1 MANLRV
7 IYDNAVAR
15 GVVSVPSGGTS
26 GNMVAAF
33 LQTEKKSEWHRS
45 TGLTVKYRTVWANG
59 ETVGGAGLPAIN
71 ITAESTMRMRFYSDA
86 ACTLTIADTGVLS
99 ACPGLDMDDW
109 DWDGE
114 LNGNAFPYG
123 LLAKTA
129 MWFPNHYFA
138 RGCDIDIADTTNP
151 VGYLDNAG
159 VVIGPW
165 WEPSKGASFGVQVGV
180 NDATE
185 NSRND
190 AQDLLSDI
198 AGKSDSIA
206 LDLKLMPEA
215 DRARLFGLFRSA
227 GISRN
232 LFMSLQPDQTMNISE
247 QNGLIYG
254 KRRNAPVGF
263 EMVGAFSNRLELE
276 GW

>member
-1 MANLRV
+1 
-7 IYDNAVAR
+7 
-15 GVVSVPSGGTS
+15 VPVGGT
-26 GNMVAAF
+26 GGGMVAAY

-45 TGLTVKYRTVWANG
+45 TALTVRYRVVWPDG
-59 ETVGGAGLPAIN
+59 ETVGGAGLPAISL
-71 ITAESTMRMRFYSDA
+71 TSESTMRMWFYSDVLCA
-86 ACTLTIADTGVLS
+86 DVIADTGLLD
-99 ACPGLDMDDW
+99 ACPGLDMEDW

-129 MWFPNHYFA
+129 LWFPDHYFA
-138 RGCDIDIADTTNP
+138 RGCEIEVSDVNNP
-151 VGYLDNAG
+151 AGYIDNARI
-159 VVIGPW
+159 VVGPW
-165 WEPSKGASFGVQVGV
+165 WSPSKGASFGVQVGI
-180 NDATE
+180 NDATQ

-232 LFMSLQPDQTMNISE
+232 LFMSLRPDQGMNISE
-247 QNGLIYG
+247 QDGLIYG
-254 KRRNAPVGF
+254 KRKNAPIGF
-263 EMVGAFSNRLELE
+263 EMVNAFSNRLELE